1 LAQYND
7 CRSLVTIVVPFV
19 VHLNGT
25 IVVPFVTIVVPFVVH
40 LNGTIVVPFV
50 TIVVPLQGLHLWRM
64 GIENG
69 R

>member
-1 LAQYND
+1 M
-7 CRSLVTIVVPFV
+7 IVVPFVSSV

-25 IVVPFVTIVVPFVVH
+25 IVIPFVM
-40 LNGTIVVPFV
+40 
-50 TIVVPLQGLHLWRM
+50 IVVPLQGFHLWRM